1 MWGFSTPVEH
11 LQTTTG
17 TKDKIA
23 QYWIKILLKKA
34 QEMKANNT
42 GHSTDEIATELE
54 EWYKNQPGEKMNS
67 LLLLESNQSN
77 IFLQCIH

>member
-23 QYWIKILLKKA
+23 QHWIKILLKKA

-42 GHSTDEIATELE
+42 GHSTDEIAAELAE
-54 EWYKNQPGEKMNS
+54 
-67 LLLLESNQSN
+67 
-77 IFLQCIH
+77 